1 MVGATTSAAAIRID
15 TVAQTV
21 TVELTNTTVS
31 VETPLPVQAVV
42 WNDEADER
50 LAFFVTQQEADVL
63 RKMVAYILERVKV
76 SPSSRDVL
84 EAIVP
89 RLDELMQTMQA
100 VS

>member
-1 MVGATTSAAAIRID
+1 METPGSGATIRID
-15 TVAQTV
+15 TIAQTV
-21 TVELTNTTVS
+21 TVELDSTTVS
-31 VETPLPVQAVV
+31 VETPLPVRAVA
-42 WNDEADER
+42 WNDETEER

-76 SPSSRDVL
+76 STSSRGAL

-100 VS
+100 FL